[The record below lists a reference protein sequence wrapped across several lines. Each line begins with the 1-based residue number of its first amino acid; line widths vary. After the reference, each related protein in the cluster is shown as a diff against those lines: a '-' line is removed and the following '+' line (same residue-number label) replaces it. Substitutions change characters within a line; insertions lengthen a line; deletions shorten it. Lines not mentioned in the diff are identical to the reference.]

1 VNQAASGD
9 SRGSGDSRLRWWV
22 LVLAAIAVSSSYYN
36 DDVIGPIADLLHRQR
51 GFSQSQL
58 GMLNGVISIPN
69 VALALINGLLID
81 RYGPARVAFWAAA
94 VGVLG
99 AALTAVGSP
108 YEIMV
113 AGRFIFGVSEG
124 AIFIALVAGL
134 AQWFSRSGIAL
145 ATALYLSLAR
155 AGSYAVDTSTAWARP
170 LYERGWQPP
179 LWLGTGI
186 AIAGLVAATLFYRLD
201 RRRSA
206 AGSAAPPRD
215 PARAPVAHVAA
226 DVAADIGAAERSS
239 LGSSDHQRTGSSSTP
254 LKGGAQR
261 LNSLLRFDLS
271 YWYILA
277 LHVLYAAVFFPFRT
291 TYAIEYFQHVKGL
304 TLKQAGVANSWV
316 FFAAIFAT
324 PFFGLLA
331 DRLGHRALMLT
342 FGTLLLP
349 VTFVILGLTNLN
361 LWVSTVMMGISFS
374 LVPAVIWPATTLI
387 VAPRRLGTALGLITL
402 IQALGMA
409 ASNLAAGWLADKA
422 GAGAENPA
430 GYAVMMWFFFLL
442 SLVALSSAVLLW
454 RRETGPDGHG
464 LEEARKKQRADL
476 DPSPVA

>member
-9 SRGSGDSRLRWWV
+9 SRGSGDSRLRWWA

-69 VALALINGLLID
+69 VALALINGLAID
-81 RYGPARVAFWAAA
+81 RYGPARVAFWSAAI
-94 VGVLG
+94 GVLG
-99 AALTAVGSP
+99 AALTAIGSP

-186 AIAGLVAATLFYRLD
+186 AVSGLIAATLFYWLD
-201 RRRSA
+201 GRRSG
-206 AGSAAPPRD
+206 AGSAAASCS
-215 PARAPVAHVAA
+215 PAVAVA
-226 DVAADIGAAERSS
+226 VTERSG
-239 LGSSDHQRTGSSSTP
+239 LG
-254 LKGGAQR
+254 
-261 LNSLLRFDLS
+261 NLLRFDLS

-291 TYAIEYFQHVKGL
+291 TYAIEYFQHAKGL
-304 TLKQAGVANSWV
+304 TLKEAGVANSWV

-387 VAPRRLGTALGLITL
+387 VEPRRLGTALGLITL

-409 ASNLAAGWLADKA
+409 ASNLAAGWLADTA

-442 SLVALSSAVLLW
+442 SLIALSSALLLW

-464 LEEARKKQRADL
+464 LEEARKRQRADL
-476 DPSPVA
+476 SPNPVA

>member
-1 VNQAASGD
+1 MIGPAGRSSGN
-9 SRGSGDSRLRWWV
+9 SPLRWWV
-22 LVLAAIAVSSSYYN
+22 LLLAAIAVSSSYYE

-81 RYGPARVAFWAAA
+81 RFGPARIALWSAG

-124 AIFIALVAGL
+124 AIFIALIAGL
-134 AQWFSRSGIAL
+134 AQWFSRTGIAL
-145 ATALYLSLAR
+145 AAALYLSLAR
-155 AGSYAVDTSTAWARP
+155 VGSYAVDTSTAWARP

-186 AIAGLVAATLFYRLD
+186 TLAGLAAALIFYWLD
-201 RRRSA
+201 RHHRPAVRLADA
-206 AGSAAPPRD
+206 ASP
-215 PARAPVAHVAA
+215 
-226 DVAADIGAAERSS
+226 ERVNWGQ
-239 LGSSDHQRTGSSSTP
+239 L
-254 LKGGAQR
+254 LK
-261 LNSLLRFDLS
+261 FDKS
-271 YWYILA
+271 YWYILG
-277 LHVLYAAVFFPFRT
+277 LHVLFAAVFFPFRT
-291 TYAIEYFQHVKGL
+291 TYAIEYFQHAKGL
-304 TLKQAGVANSWV
+304 TLQQAGVANSWV

-324 PFFGLLA
+324 PLFGLLA

-342 FGTLLLP
+342 LGTLLLP
-349 VTFVILGLTNLN
+349 VTFVVLGLTHLS

-387 VAPRRLGTALGLITL
+387 VEPRRLGTALGLITL

-409 ASNLAAGWLADKA
+409 ASNLAAGWLADAA
-422 GAGAENPA
+422 GAGAQNPA
-430 GYAVMMWFFFLL
+430 GYTVMLWFFFLL

-454 RRETGPDGHG
+454 RREAGPLGHG
-464 LEEARKKQRADL
+464 LEDARRGGLRA
-476 DPSPVA
+476 

>member
-1 VNQAASGD
+1 MPSQANRNSGQ
-9 SRGSGDSRLRWWV
+9 SPLRWWV
-22 LVLAAIAVSSSYYN
+22 LALAAIAVSSSYYN

-81 RYGPARVAFWAAA
+81 RYGPARIAFWSAAI
-94 VGVLG
+94 GVLG
-99 AALTAVGSP
+99 AALTAVGNP
-108 YEIMV
+108 YPLMV
-113 AGRFIFGVSEG
+113 AGRFIFGISEG
-124 AIFIALVAGL
+124 AIFIALLAGL
-134 AQWFSRSGIAL
+134 AQWFSRGGIAL
-145 ATALYLSLAR
+145 AAAVYLSLAR
-155 AGSYAVDTSTAWARP
+155 VGSYAVDTSTAWAHP

-179 LWLGTGI
+179 LWFGAGI
-186 AIAGLVAATLFYRLD
+186 ALAGLGAASVFYWLDRHHRLELRAAAATAQKLD
-201 RRRSA
+201 C
-206 AGSAAPPRD
+206 GD
-215 PARAPVAHVAA
+215 
-226 DVAADIGAAERSS
+226 
-239 LGSSDHQRTGSSSTP
+239 L
-254 LKGGAQR
+254 LK
-261 LNSLLRFDLS
+261 FDLS

-291 TYAIEYFQHVKGL
+291 TYVIEYFQHAKGL
-304 TLKQAGVANSWV
+304 TLQQAGVANSWV

-331 DRLGHRALMLT
+331 DRFGHRALMLC

-349 VTFVILGLTNLN
+349 LTFVVLGLTSLS

-402 IQALGMA
+402 IQALAMA

-422 GAGAENPA
+422 GAGAQNPG
-430 GYAVMMWFFFLL
+430 GYDVMLWFFFLL
-442 SLVALSSAVLLW
+442 SLTALSSAILLW
-454 RRETGPDGHG
+454 RRETGPRGHG
-464 LEEARKKQRADL
+464 LEIANA
-476 DPSPVA
+476 VVI

>member
-9 SRGSGDSRLRWWV
+9 SRGSGSGDSRLRWWV

-51 GFSQSQL
+51 GFNQSQL

-69 VALALINGLLID
+69 VALALVNGLLID
-81 RYGPARVAFWAAA
+81 RYGPARVAFWSAAI
-94 VGVLG
+94 GVLG

-134 AQWFSRSGIAL
+134 AQWFPRGGIAL

-186 AIAGLVAATLFYRLD
+186 AVAGLIAATLYYRLD
-201 RRRSA
+201 RRRSG
-206 AGSAAPPRD
+206 AGSAA
-215 PARAPVAHVAA
+215 AACTPVA
-226 DVAADIGAAERSS
+226 AAERSG
-239 LGSSDHQRTGSSSTP
+239 LANL
-254 LKGGAQR
+254 LK
-261 LNSLLRFDLS
+261 FDLS

-342 FGTLLLP
+342 FGTVLLP
-349 VTFVILGLTNLN
+349 LTFVILGLTNLN

-387 VAPRRLGTALGLITL
+387 VEPRRLGTALGLITL

-409 ASNLAAGWLADKA
+409 ASNLGAGWIADRA
-422 GAGAENPA
+422 GAGAQNPA

-442 SLVALSSAVLLW
+442 SLVALCSAVLLW
-454 RRETGPDGHG
+454 RRETGPGGHG
-464 LEEARKKQRADL
+464 LEEARKRQRADL
-476 DPSPVA
+476 GPSPAA

>member
-1 VNQAASGD
+1 VNRHSGY
-9 SRGSGDSRLRWWV
+9 SRLRWWV
-22 LVLAAIAVSSSYYN
+22 LLLAAIAVSSSYYE

-81 RYGPARVAFWAAA
+81 RYGPARVALWSAA

-113 AGRFIFGVSEG
+113 AGRFIFGISEG
-124 AIFIALVAGL
+124 AIFIALIAGL
-134 AQWFSRSGIAL
+134 AQWFPRSGIAL
-145 ATALYLSLAR
+145 AAALYLSLAR
-155 AGSYAVDTSTAWARP
+155 VGSYAVDTSTAWARP
-170 LYERGWQPP
+170 LYEHGWQPP
-179 LWLGTGI
+179 LWLGTGVTF
-186 AIAGLVAATLFYRLD
+186 AGLAAATLYYWLD
-201 RRRSA
+201 RHHRPGARSA
-206 AGSAAPPRD
+206 QAP
-215 PARAPVAHVAA
+215 
-226 DVAADIGAAERSS
+226 AAEQVIWRD
-239 LGSSDHQRTGSSSTP
+239 L
-254 LKGGAQR
+254 LK
-261 LNSLLRFDLS
+261 FDMS
-271 YWYILA
+271 YWYILG
-277 LHVLYAAVFFPFRT
+277 LHVLFAAVFFPFRT

-304 TLKQAGVANSWV
+304 TLSEAGVANSWV

-342 FGTLLLP
+342 LGTLLLP
-349 VTFVILGLTNLN
+349 LTFVVLGLTHLN

-387 VAPRRLGTALGLITL
+387 VEPRRLGTALGLITL

-409 ASNLAAGWLADKA
+409 ASNLAAGRLADSA
-422 GAGAENPA
+422 GAGAQNPG
-430 GYAVMMWFFFLL
+430 GYTAMLWFFFLL
-442 SLVALSSAVLLW
+442 SLVALASAVLLW
-454 RRETGPDGHG
+454 RREAGPLGHG
-464 LEEARKKQRADL
+464 LEAARKLTA
-476 DPSPVA
+476 AAA